1 MMERMHTVRPHNSV
15 TDIVRDA
22 VRALRIWSPAD
33 RIHALVAFGAV
44 AIATVAMLPW
54 RESLGILNVSLIF
67 LLIVFVVALRAGSRA
82 ATLSALMSF
91 ALFDF
96 FFIPPYH
103 TFTIASRDH
112 VLALF
117 VYVGVAV
124 ATGRLVSHLQGR
136 TEQAERAEARATL
149 LAELNSALIG
159 GVTLHSILS
168 AIVERV
174 VKLIDAASAQILV
187 PNEDGSFSPRA
198 SFPER
203 APLDR
208 QDFAVASWVFENRQ
222 PSGRRAIAGTPF
234 GRWRKAGDTRSRAL
248 LMLPIATTDRA
259 IGVLAIEQ
267 AEGAA
272 PISPDAEL
280 VLVTFAAQ
288 AALAID
294 RTRLTEEAARSA
306 ALAQSDELKSA
317 LLAAV
322 SHDLRTPLATIKA
335 STTSLLDTS
344 VPWDEN
350 AKREFLIGID
360 EETDRLTLMVSNL
373 LDLSR
378 IEGGALKPDFDWVDG
393 SELLNDV
400 ARRLR
405 GRASATGKTLTV
417 DVPHELP
424 LLWLDYVE
432 IAEVLLNLGDNSLKY
447 SPEGSTIRFSLEIS
461 GSFARFAVEDNGPG
475 MSKRDRNRVFTKFV
489 RGDTAG
495 KSIGAGIGLSISK
508 GLVEAHGGKIW
519 LESEVGRGTT
529 VFFTIPLVK
538 SDMTLDA
545 GE

>member
-1 MMERMHTVRPHNSV
+1 MDRIRPAHLQQS
-15 TDIVRDA
+15 IIEPAREG
-22 VRALRIWSPAD
+22 LRTLGVWTPAD
-33 RIHALVAFGAV
+33 RTRVLTAFGAV

-82 ATLSALMSF
+82 ATLSALISF
-91 ALFDF
+91 VLFDF

-112 VLALF
+112 VLALI
-117 VYVGVAV
+117 VYVAV
-124 ATGRLVSHLQGR
+124 AIVTGRLVSHLQGR

-159 GVTLHSILS
+159 GVTLHAILS

-187 PNEDGSFSPRA
+187 PNADGSFAPRA

-203 APLDR
+203 SPLDR
-208 QDFAVASWVFENRQ
+208 QDLAVASWVFENRQ
-222 PSGRRAIAGTPF
+222 PSGRRAMAATAF
-234 GRWRKAGDTRSRAL
+234 GRRRKPGDTRSRAL

-267 AEGAA
+267 AEGAL
-272 PISPDAEL
+272 PISPDAER
-280 VLVTFAAQ
+280 VLATFAAQ
-288 AALAID
+288 AALAVD
-294 RTRLTEEAARSA
+294 RARLTEEAARSA

-344 VPWDEN
+344 VPWDDET
-350 AKREFLIGID
+350 KREFLIGID
-360 EETDRLTLMVSNL
+360 EETDRLSLMVSNL

-378 IEGGALKPDFDWVDG
+378 IEGGALKPDRDWVDG
-393 SELLNDV
+393 AELLNDV

-405 GRASATGKTLTV
+405 GRATANGKTIEV
-417 DVPHELP
+417 AAPQESP

-447 SPEGSTIRFSLEIS
+447 SPFGATVRLTFEVLERD
-461 GSFARFAVEDNGPG
+461 ARFAVTDDGPG
-475 MSKRDRNRVFTKFV
+475 MSRRDRNRVFTKFV
-489 RGDTAG
+489 RGETAG

-519 LESEVGRGTT
+519 LESEIGRGTT
-529 VFFTIPLVK
+529 VFFTIPL
-538 SDMTLDA
+538 TQPEA
-545 GE
+545 AN

>member
-1 MMERMHTVRPHNSV
+1 MERIRPAHLQQSLSESARES
-15 TDIVRDA
+15 I
-22 VRALRIWSPAD
+22 RALGVWTPSD
-33 RIHALVAFGAV
+33 RNRALIAFGAV
-44 AIATVAMLPW
+44 AVATGAMLPW

-82 ATLSALMSF
+82 ATLSALLSF
-91 ALFDF
+91 AVFDF

-159 GVTLHSILS
+159 GVTLYSILS

-187 PNEDGSFSPRA
+187 PNADGSFAPRA

-203 APLDR
+203 SPLDR
-208 QDFAVASWVFENRQ
+208 QDLAVASWVFENKE
-222 PSGRRAIAGTPF
+222 PSGRRAMAGTAF
-234 GRWRKAGDTRSRAL
+234 GRWRKPGDTRSRAL

-272 PISPDAEL
+272 PISPDAER

-288 AALAID
+288 AALAVD
-294 RTRLTEEAARSA
+294 RARLTEEAARSA

-344 VPWDEN
+344 VSWDEET
-350 AKREFLIGID
+350 KREFLVGID

-378 IEGGALKPDFDWVDG
+378 IEGGALKPDRDWVDG
-393 SELLNDV
+393 AELLNDV

-405 GRASATGKTLTV
+405 GRASANGKTIVV
-417 DVPHELP
+417 DAPGEIP

-447 SPEGSTIRFSLEIS
+447 SPIGSTVSFKLEIMPKDARFSV
-461 GSFARFAVEDNGPG
+461 ADNGPG
-475 MSKRDRNRVFTKFV
+475 MSRRDRNRVFTKFV
-489 RGDTAG
+489 RGETAG

-519 LESEVGRGTT
+519 LESEIGRGTT
-529 VFFTIPLVK
+529 VFFTIPLTQPEAA
-538 SDMTLDA
+538 DNA
-545 GE
+545 AE

>member
-1 MMERMHTVRPHNSV
+1 MERIRPAQPHHS
-15 TDIVRDA
+15 VRDSVQA
-22 VRALRIWSPAD
+22 AIHALGVWTPAD
-33 RIHALVAFGAV
+33 RARALIAFGAV
-44 AIATVAMLPW
+44 ATATAAMLPW

-67 LLIVFVVALRAGSRA
+67 LLIVFVVALRGGSRA
-82 ATLSALMSF
+82 ATLSALLSF
-91 ALFDF
+91 AVFDF

-117 VYVGVAV
+117 VYVGVAIT
-124 ATGRLVSHLQGR
+124 TGRLVSHLQGR

-174 VKLIDAASAQILV
+174 VKLIAAASAQILV
-187 PNEDGSFSPRA
+187 PNSDGSFSPRA
-198 SFPER
+198 YFPER
-203 APLDR
+203 TPLDR
-208 QDFAVASWVFENRQ
+208 QDMAVASWVFENKQ
-222 PSGRRAIAGTPF
+222 PSGRRALAGTAF
-234 GRWRKAGDTRSRAL
+234 GRWRRPGDTRSRAL
-248 LMLPIATTDRA
+248 LMLPIATTDQA

-267 AEGAA
+267 AEGAP
-272 PISPDAEL
+272 PISADAER

-288 AALAID
+288 AALAVD
-294 RTRLTEEAARSA
+294 RARLTEEAARSA

-344 VPWDEN
+344 VSWDE
-350 AKREFLIGID
+350 ATKREFLIGID
-360 EETDRLTLMVSNL
+360 EETDRLSLMVSNL

-378 IEGGALKPDFDWVDG
+378 IEGGALKPDRDWVDG
-393 SELLNDV
+393 AELLNDV

-405 GRASATGKTLTV
+405 NRASASGKTIAV
-417 DVPHELP
+417 DTPDESP

-447 SPEGSTIRFSLEIS
+447 SPEGSTVRLTLEIS
-461 GSFARFAVEDNGPG
+461 ATDARFSVADNGPG
-475 MSKRDRNRVFTKFV
+475 MSRRDRNRVFTKFV
-489 RGDTAG
+489 RGETAG
-495 KSIGAGIGLSISK
+495 TSIGAGIGLSISK

-519 LESEVGRGTT
+519 LESEIGQGTT
-529 VFFTIPLVK
+529 VFFTIPLALPEAT
-538 SDMTLDA
+538 DRA
-545 GE
+545 RE

>member
-1 MMERMHTVRPHNSV
+1 MARMRPIQHQQSMASIARDTVR
-15 TDIVRDA
+15 T
-22 VRALRIWSPAD
+22 LRVWSPAD
-33 RIHALVAFGAV
+33 RARALVAFGAV
-44 AIATVAMLPW
+44 AVATIAMLPW

-67 LLIVFVVALRAGSRA
+67 LLIVFIVAFRAGSRA

-91 ALFDF
+91 LLFDF

-103 TFTIASRDH
+103 TFNIASRDH

-117 VYVGVAV
+117 VYVTVAI

-136 TEQAERAEARATL
+136 TDQAERAEARATL

-174 VKLIDAASAQILV
+174 VNLIDAASAQILV
-187 PNEDGSFSPRA
+187 PNEDGSFAPRA

-203 APLDR
+203 SPLDR
-208 QDFAVASWVFENRQ
+208 QDLAVASWVFENRQ

-234 GRWRKAGDTRSRAL
+234 GRWRKPGDTRSRAL

-267 AEGAA
+267 AEGAP
-272 PISPDAEL
+272 PISVDAEL

-344 VPWDEN
+344 VQWDE
-350 AKREFLIGID
+350 ATKREFLAGID

-378 IEGGALKPDFDWVDG
+378 IEGGALKPDRDWTDG
-393 SELLNDV
+393 AELINDV
-400 ARRLR
+400 VRRLR
-405 GRASATGKTLTV
+405 SRASANGKTLTV
-417 DVPHELP
+417 DVPDDLP
-424 LLWLDYVE
+424 LLWLDYIE

-447 SPEGSTIRFSLEIS
+447 SPEGSTVRFKLEITS
-461 GSFARFAVEDNGPG
+461 DFARFSVADDGPG
-475 MSKRDRNRVFTKFV
+475 MSKRDSNRVFAKFV

-519 LESEVGRGTT
+519 LESEIGRGTT
-529 VFFTIPLVK
+529 VFFTIPLAQ
-538 SDMTLDA
+538 SDVAIDA